1 MANQHE
7 ALDALGVEVISV
19 STDKVFT
26 HLAWHNEERLMAN
39 VKYQMAADP
48 RVILSRFFGVYNR
61 NDGTAM
67 RGTFIIN
74 PVGILVSSE
83 ISYHN
88 IGRSGAELLR
98 KVQAHIHLSANPN
111 EACPANWSPN
121 AATLTPSE
129 ALVGKVYEALN
140 K

>member
-1 MANQHE
+1 MS
-7 ALDALGVEVISV
+7 D
-19 STDKVFT
+19 
-26 HLAWHNEERLMAN
+26 

-48 RVILSRFFGVYNR
+48 LGVVSRFFGVYNR

-74 PVGILVSSE
+74 PDGVLVSSE

-98 KVQAHIHLSANPN
+98 KVQAHVHLRENPN
-111 EACPANWSPN
+111 EACPANWNPN
-121 AATLTPSE
+121 DSTLTPSE
-129 ALVGKVYEALN
+129 ALVGRVYEALN